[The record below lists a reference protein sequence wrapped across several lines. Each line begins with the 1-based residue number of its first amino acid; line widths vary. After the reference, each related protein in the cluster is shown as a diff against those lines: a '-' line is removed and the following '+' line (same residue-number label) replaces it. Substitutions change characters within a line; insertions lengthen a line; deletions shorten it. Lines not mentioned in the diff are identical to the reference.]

1 MNLRYLDDYY
11 YLFRFTFNSIIYRG
25 RNGSQG
31 LENGTIV
38 FGVTFDE
45 PSEHLA
51 LITDYLVSVNL
62 NVSGIQDRGK
72 VTFAWQK
79 GFPEKTVFNLRN
91 GVIPLNNLVAI
102 AGEKIVMVAGL

>member
-1 MNLRYLDDYY
+1 MTY
-11 YLFRFTFNSIIYRG
+11 
-25 RNGSQG
+25 
-31 LENGTIV
+31 
-38 FGVTFDE
+38 DE
-45 PSEHLA
+45 PSEYLG

-91 GVIPLNNLVAI
+91 GIIPLNNLVAI
-102 AGEKIVMVAGL
+102 TGENKLIINNLFMILMINKFVMFKL